1 MQLDRRQFMLSAAA
15 MSVVACTVPASHG
28 EQRMYGLIGKMMAA
42 PGQRDALIA
51 ILLESTTAMP
61 GCLSYVVAKDAKD
74 ADGIWIT
81 EVWDG
86 KDSHAASLT
95 LPAVRAAIAKAK
107 PMIAGF
113 ADYVTTEPVGGFG
126 LSGPAA

>member
-1 MQLDRRQFMLSAAA
+1 
-15 MSVVACTVPASHG
+15 
-28 EQRMYGLIGKMMAA
+28 MYGLIGKMMAA

-74 ADGIWIT
+74 AAAIWIT
-81 EVWDG
+81 EVWDS

-95 LPAVRAAIAKAK
+95 LPAVKAAIAKAK

-113 ADYVTTEPVGGFG
+113 GDYVTTEPVGGFG
-126 LSGPAA
+126 LSGSAA